1 MQNVYWMVVTVR
13 NTIDIRVEGLETE
26 HVSHR
31 ALYIAKRGLR
41 DAAN

>member
-1 MQNVYWMVVTVR
+1 MIDATVAG
-13 NTIDIRVEGLETE
+13 TIDIRVEGLETE

-41 DAAN
+41 DGANSMK